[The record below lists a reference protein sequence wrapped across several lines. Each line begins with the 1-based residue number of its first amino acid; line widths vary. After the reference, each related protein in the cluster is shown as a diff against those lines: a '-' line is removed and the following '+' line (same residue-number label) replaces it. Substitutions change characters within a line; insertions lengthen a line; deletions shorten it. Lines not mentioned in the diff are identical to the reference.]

1 MNKAAKSLAKSVATS
16 RISTTKTSHTPKAIL
31 FCRNNFST
39 LAGSL
44 TTTRAIAESVDSET
58 LMATTSQLCAFSNFT
73 TSSIAPT
80 LFAKKT
86 ENCFTNGPS
95 RFEVVLGKS
104 SGIKSIVLSGLNAQP
119 QGKQL
124 ASDHGTLTGSATG
137 LDGSGHS

>member
-1 MNKAAKSLAKSVATS
+1 MNASCKKFDDRK
-16 RISTTKTSHTPKAIL
+16 KNDQDKPNPKAIL

-39 LAGSL
+39 PAGSL

-86 ENCFTNGPS
+86 ENCFTSGPS

-104 SGIKSIVLSGLNAQP
+104 SGIDRWIGPKCLRGRC
-119 QGKQL
+119 
-124 ASDHGTLTGSATG
+124 
-137 LDGSGHS
+137 

>member
-1 MNKAAKSLAKSVATS
+1 MKWTFTSAMNKAAKSLAKSVATS

-39 LAGSL
+39 PAGSL

-86 ENCFTNGPS
+86 ENCFTSGPS

-104 SGIKSIVLSGLNAQP
+104 SGIKSIVLSERNA
-119 QGKQL
+119 
-124 ASDHGTLTGSATG
+124 HCRGSSLLPTMG
-137 LDGSGHS
+137 R